1 MKKTVVI
8 LLFLLMSVSF
18 VGCNSEKKTEYYI
31 DNNKPLFNYQFNK
44 KTLNKKEAYSEIIN
58 LSVWL
63 SETYEDIRLNFSDN
77 AINSYIDKEKLSKD
91 CYEIIKEHEQIYYG
105 DLETYS
111 SEELKKILSISKLE
125 SNEKDMILD
134 ELNLDTLYRMGLAHE
149 ALEDKDYVKFLDYAL
164 GYESPNLNYN
174 MQIRIFYSMYPEDI
188 VKGIQ
193 QTLEESYV
201 LEYELD
207 TIKEF
212 LVNIDKYEEFSD
224 KIETIKNELDGFTNN
239 NQVSEN
245 YSLTKGMNGI
255 YTYKCTN
262 SCSDSCSYC
271 KRSCA
276 RGRGGYEAGCTH
288 KYSANSPIG
297 WVGCPLCGDIENE
310 TWWNWYEKALKEQ

>member
-8 LLFLLMSVSF
+8 LLFLLMLVSF

-31 DNNKPLFNYQFNK
+31 NNNKPLLNYQFNK
-44 KTLNKKEAYSEIIN
+44 KVLNKNETYSEIIN

-63 SETYEDIRLNFSDN
+63 TETYEDIRLNFSDN
-77 AINSYIDKEKLSKD
+77 AINSYIDKENLSKD
-91 CYEIIKEHEQIYYG
+91 CYEIIKEYEQLYYS

-125 SNEKDMILD
+125 SNEKDMIID
-134 ELNLDTLYRMGLAHE
+134 EFNLDTLYKMGLAQE
-149 ALEDKDYVKFLDYAL
+149 ALDNKDYVKFLDYAL

-174 MQIRIFYSMYPEDI
+174 MQIRVFYSMYPEDI

-224 KIETIKNELDGFTNN
+224 KIETIKSEYSVNTNYYKTSQN
-239 NQVSEN
+239 F
-245 YSLTKGMNGI
+245 SLTKGMNGT
-255 YTYKCTN
+255 YTYKCQKK
-262 SCSDSCSYC
+262 CDDSC
-271 KRSCA
+271 KSCE
-276 RGRGGYEAGCTH
+276 RCDKGEAFEDRYRCNFQ
-288 KYSANSPIG
+288 YSASTEIG
-297 WVGCPLCGDIENE
+297 WIGCKQCGDVSFKE
-310 TWWNWYEKALKEQ
+310 WNDWYDNALKS